1 MKWIKA
7 LNNRRARPRITRCW
21 PRDQIP
27 ISQIGEGLLCLR
39 FRRTTFHFHLVR
51 TNPLCKFTSLFP
63 SHTHTQHTRLSLA
76 QSDLESSIK
85 LGCSTTMDASSGDET
100 PLPSTNVKALFSFY
114 TNYLQNSLRNLFPVS
129 IAPADSFLSRIMS
142 FHGSSKRRRR
152 KTSLPLPLPS
162 ATAAASLDRSSAY
175 EFSSTESSFFCS
187 FVSRI
192 IGEVKIDCL
201 NYSRSRNSL
210 CASFVSWH
218 VARKGGAG
226 NNAIFYLR
234 TCYLDVCCWNC
245 GRKCHILSN
254 NYVI

>member
-1 MKWIKA
+1 MLAYRPISHIP
-7 LNNRRARPRITRCW
+7 NRRR
-21 PRDQIP
+21 
-27 ISQIGEGLLCLR
+27 S
-39 FRRTTFHFHLVR
+39 
-51 TNPLCKFTSLFP
+51 SLFTFP
-63 SHTHTQHTRLSLA
+63 PDHFPFPPCPYKPPLQVYQPFSIPHAHTTHILSLA

-226 NNAIFYLR
+226 NNAIFYLMQ
-234 TCYLDVCCWNC
+234 CYLDVCC
-245 GRKCHILSN
+245 
-254 NYVI
+254 